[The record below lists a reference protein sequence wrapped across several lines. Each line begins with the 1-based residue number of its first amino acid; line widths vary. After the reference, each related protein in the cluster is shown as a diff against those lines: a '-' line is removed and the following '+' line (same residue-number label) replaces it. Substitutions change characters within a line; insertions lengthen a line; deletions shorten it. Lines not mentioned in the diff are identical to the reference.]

1 MAEVAIKF
9 GNLILLALRLSLGAR
24 RWGDEAASVAGRK
37 ALDPRGRDQEAASE
51 ARGEAWSSRP
61 KQGFS
66 DWPTDASGMRRQL
79 SPAADIAS
87 DRLW

>member
-1 MAEVAIKF
+1 
-9 GNLILLALRLSLGAR
+9 LG
-24 RWGDEAASVAGRK
+24 GI
-37 ALDPRGRDQEAASE
+37 
-51 ARGEAWSSRP
+51 
-61 KQGFS
+61 